1 MIKNQKTIPKM
12 KSFYKVRIPSDIIN
26 CETFIAIKKCDNFS
40 SFLETVYNRLPEL
53 RDSSV
58 IMYYKDRKKDKII
71 VQTESDF
78 ALFEEEYTNTIFI
91 LENVPT
97 PALPF
102 TIPPCSKIAAKT
114 SDPISTIEPKAGK
127 ITTSENGIIAH
138 ENASVISDFETSLDP
153 VSDVS
158 NEFPD
163 SHYEAYNSEEKQES
177 SVHKPQ
183 GNHLSHSNEN
193 VANDDIVD
201 EDRFDYENE
210 WNLILK
216 DIENTVHDEPQ
227 IKSISSNNDAVIA
240 STSTALATKSDY
252 VERESVIKVDE
263 MNLKHDQTS
272 PIPTDVLELTAKSLS
287 FHDTNPFKSHD
298 EDSSNSEWD
307 LISIDTEN
315 DIDIISTQAVQ
326 DEPQTRS
333 SYVDD
338 FIRRLEAVAGKYT
351 EKKSKNVAA
360 TPALPQTRSSSSNN
374 EMDVDDLIRRL
385 EAVAGK
391 YTEKKSKN
399 VAATPALPEAI
410 WIDNVEVNDL
420 DYFLVMERQCDKIEA
435 MANVHGVTPYK
446 VGITNTHKND
456 VASRQTFGN
465 LIFQT
470 QTFSD
475 EKSNDVPQNDSVD
488 IEQDGQVN
496 ETAMGWSKSM
506 KY

>member
-360 TPALPQTRSSSSNN
+360 TPALP
-374 EMDVDDLIRRL
+374 
-385 EAVAGK
+385 
-391 YTEKKSKN
+391 
-399 VAATPALPEAI
+399 EAI